1 MLDPGLE
8 PLATITA
15 AAIDGAPLRT
25 VAAAVDQ
32 QDEGQGL

>member
-8 PLATITA
+8 PLAAIAA
-15 AAIDGAPLRT
+15 AAIDGAPLGT

-32 QDEGQGL
+32 QDEGPGL